1 MTRTWLATVTSTAV
15 ASLFLA
21 TAGATVGPGQAPRS
35 DAGWTSL
42 FDGQSLKGWRSY
54 KKPDAAGTRWSVQD
68 GVLTLSAADGRDTR
82 GARDI
87 ITTDTFD
94 RFELTWEWKI
104 SQAGNSGLKY
114 YVLEDMD
121 SAIGHE
127 YQIIDD
133 ERHPD
138 AKVGLERQTSAFY
151 DVMPPADRKLK
162 PAGEWNTSRIV
173 ANGATVEH
181 YLNGG
186 RVLSYTLESPTL
198 KTAILDSKFKGIER
212 FGKLHKGHIL
222 LQDHGDQVW
231 YRNIRIRRLSTTS

>member
-1 MTRTWLATVTSTAV
+1 MKRILFASLCSAAMACALVTAAEPTV
-15 ASLFLA
+15 ASSQA
-21 TAGATVGPGQAPRS
+21 ARPGS
-35 DAGWTSL
+35 WTSL
-42 FDGQSLKGWRSY
+42 FDGKTLNGWRGY
-54 KKPDAAGTRWSVQD
+54 KKADAAGSRWIVED
-68 GVLTLSAADGRDTR
+68 GSLALPAADGRDTR

-87 ITTDTFD
+87 VSVDTFD
-94 RFELTWEWKI
+94 RFELTWEWKV
-104 SQAGNSGLKY
+104 SQGGNSGVKY

-138 AKVGLERQTSAFY
+138 AKIGLERQTSAFY

-173 ANGATVEH
+173 ANGVTVEH

-186 RVLSYTLESPTL
+186 RVLSYELGSQAL

-231 YRNIRIRRLSTTS
+231 YRNIRIRRLSTT